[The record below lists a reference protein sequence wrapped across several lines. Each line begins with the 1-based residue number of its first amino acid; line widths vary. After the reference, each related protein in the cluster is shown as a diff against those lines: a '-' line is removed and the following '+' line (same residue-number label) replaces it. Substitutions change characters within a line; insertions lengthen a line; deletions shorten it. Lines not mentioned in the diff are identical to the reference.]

1 MAKGSNASPEV
12 FGFDF
17 QVNATIFL
25 LLDNIKNVKTV
36 RMEGASEDIELTM
49 NDGNQIM
56 AQAKGVVRGSSD
68 FSNVRRNLQKAIG
81 TLSAADNKSVE
92 QLILIT
98 NSKNPL
104 NEDTSKGF
112 FYGPPVAVGYNDLSD
127 AARKVIDNIV
137 ERLEVSLDRDKF
149 QIYYFMFETDNL
161 KTRYAAIEEKIRD
174 FINQLNLGQILSAT
188 ELMQVWQNDIFHNG
202 SQTDTAIKVSKKE
215 IVWPVIALTLGK
227 QMPSEF
233 IEDYD
238 QGLINEITAQY
249 SYLINSITERY
260 DLITKILFD
269 YNSSN
274 YAMPTKERTRTFIKE
289 KWKDYISVFSL
300 ESLDA
305 EVQEA
310 VTKVILAKVIQQ
322 RYLINNISREVSL

>member
-1 MAKGSNASPEV
+1 MDKNSNASPEV

-25 LLDNIKNVKTV
+25 LLDNIKEVKQV
-36 RMEGASEDIELTM
+36 RMEGSSEDIELTM

-56 AQAKGVVRGSSD
+56 AQAKGVVKGSSD
-68 FSNVRRNLQKAIG
+68 FSNVRRNLKKAIG
-81 TLSAADNKSVE
+81 TLSAADNESVE

-112 FYGPPVAVGYNDLSD
+112 FYGPPISVGYNDLSD
-127 AARKVIDNIV
+127 EAKKVIDDIV
-137 ERLEVSLDRDKF
+137 ERLAIPFNKDKF
-149 QIYYFMFETDNL
+149 QIYYFMFETNNL
-161 KTRYAAIEEKIRD
+161 QTRYKVIEEKIRD

-188 ELMQVWQNDIFHNG
+188 ELMQVWQNDLFHNG
-202 SQTDTAIKVSKKE
+202 SQTDTTIKLSKRE
-215 IVWPVIALTLGK
+215 IVWPVIVLTLGK
-227 QMPSEF
+227 QMPSEY

-238 QGLINEITAQY
+238 QGFINEVTTQY
-249 SYLINSITERY
+249 SYLINTIIERY
-260 DLITKILFD
+260 DLITKILYD

-274 YAMPTKERTRTFIKE
+274 YALPMKERTRTFIKE
-289 KWKDYISVFSL
+289 KWKDYISVFSF
-300 ESLDA
+300 ESLDE

-310 VTKVILAKVIQQ
+310 VTKVVIAKVIQQ
-322 RYLINNISREVSL
+322 RYLISNISREVSL